1 MGDVKQSGIVFSLPQ
16 LDSICSSWEINNR
29 TGAVR
34 VKAPKTGLEH
44 GAYPDYDKYATKTAK
59 SISRVLRRK
68 LPRSD
73 TQRKAGGKI
82 KKKNRRATDVKG
94 SNSKKKA
101 REASEGDS
109 DSELDAGSELDVGSE
124 SANSDDQSVV
134 DFSESEPE
142 PEQPKRRNK
151 RKSSSRGGLMD
162 ESVRRKAKRLGH
174 RILDNTDSEDSSNDI
189 ITESDYRKFRNNLGD
204 KNDRGKRSRRTNKAS
219 ARVQPLDSETDF
231 DTESESDS
239 QSRAKNSRNRNRRR
253 TVKSATRKRPSK
265 RLQLPSSD
273 DESESELPSAKYRRR
288 KRGNADQPRGRTT
301 IIQPSEPEPK
311 KSKGA
316 IESAEKSGSDESRE
330 TPDLE
335 HFWR

>member
-1 MGDVKQSGIVFSLPQ
+1 MCDVKQSGIVFSLPQ
-16 LDSICSSWEINNR
+16 LDSICASWEINNR

-68 LPRSD
+68 LPRSN
-73 TQRKAGGKI
+73 TQRKSGGKI
-82 KKKNRRATDVKG
+82 KKKNRRATSVKR
-94 SNSKKKA
+94 SYTKKKA
-101 REASEGDS
+101 REAPEDDS
-109 DSELDAGSELDVGSE
+109 DSDRTVESELDVGSE
-124 SANSDDQSVV
+124 SAYSGAESVV

-142 PEQPKRRNK
+142 PEKPKRRNK
-151 RKSSSRGGLMD
+151 RESSSRGGFMD
-162 ESVRRKAKRLGH
+162 KSVRRKAKRLGH
-174 RILDNTDSEDSSNDI
+174 RILENTDSEDSSNDI
-189 ITESDYRKFRNNLGD
+189 ITESDYRKFGNNMGN
-204 KNDRGKRSRRTNKAS
+204 KNDRGERSRRTNKAS
-219 ARVQPLDSETDF
+219 ARVQPLNSETDSV
-231 DTESESDS
+231 TESESDS
-239 QSRAKNSRNRNRRR
+239 ELRAKNSRNRKRRR

-288 KRGNADQPRGRTT
+288 KRGVANQPRGRTT

-316 IESAEKSGSDESRE
+316 IESAEKSGSEESRS